1 MRRHSFKRKHFCDK
15 SSEMYYGFVVVVV
28 VVLLPVLP
36 GGDVAH
42 GSVDSDGA
50 TVETVDYFAHLFPVF
65 VVVFPPLAG
74 SLLLEHSDNPQ
85 WSPTCFAPMQPWRWF
100 TNSSNEM
107 WKDKYLWRIRHF
119 SGNREAVLN
128 KPRKILSGDLQ
139 KLFPREFSITLYIWI
154 ITPGFYFS
162 SPYASLHHICVVNTP
177 SSGSWFVPESVSEVE
192 LPACGSWA
200 ECWGT
205 TRKWRRSGPGLS
217 WCSPGTQSVGGV
229 SSRRSES
236 KEQNVFEKC
245 FWYFFFSRPAVRRL
259 VSHVQARGP
268 KVPTVPDWMA
278 SLFSSCSQ
286 SSVENRKT
294 LFILVAHYYVLL
306 VPFKSV
312 SIHKRE
318 QKW

>member
-1 MRRHSFKRKHFCDK
+1 
-15 SSEMYYGFVVVVV
+15 MYYGSVGVVV

-65 VVVFPPLAG
+65 VVVSPPLAG

-85 WSPTCFAPMQPWRWF
+85 RSPTCFAPMQPWRWF

-139 KLFPREFSITLYIWI
+139 QLFPREFSVTLYLWI
-154 ITPGFYFS
+154 ITPCFYFS

-177 SSGSWFVPESVSEVE
+177 SSGSWFVPESDSEVE

-245 FWYFFFSRPAVRRL
+245 FWYIYIFFSVDRQSDDSWVTFAGTRSKSTNRTWL
-259 VSHVQARGP
+259 NGE
-268 KVPTVPDWMA
+268 
-278 SLFSSCSQ
+278 SLLIMQPEFCG
-286 SSVENRKT
+286 
-294 LFILVAHYYVLL
+294 
-306 VPFKSV
+306 
-312 SIHKRE
+312 E
-318 QKW
+318 QKDVIYFGRSLLSFISSL